1 MKPLGESQR
10 ASGSTRPFSSMN
22 NEDEPRHRRSS
33 FQLLAD
39 AVGATDAR
47 VAPDD
52 ADARRRRDVPGAT
65 SFSNSE
71 AV

>member
-1 MKPLGESQR
+1 MSTES
-10 ASGSTRPFSSMN
+10 
-22 NEDEPRHRRSS
+22 EPRVRRRSS